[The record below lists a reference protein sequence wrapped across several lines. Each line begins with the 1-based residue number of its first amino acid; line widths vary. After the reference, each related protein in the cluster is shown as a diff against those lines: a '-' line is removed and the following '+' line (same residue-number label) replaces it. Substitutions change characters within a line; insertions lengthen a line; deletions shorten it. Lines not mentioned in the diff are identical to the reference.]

1 VPGTAHRCLR
11 LVEQVVEPGRLLLND
26 ALRRSA
32 LVVPMAVA
40 MPKAVVRGTLWPGD
54 GAVVCVRRRRRR
66 ERAARRQQR
75 LLLEL
80 RIRHHHLLDQT
91 AHSKQQICEIT
102 QDLSEFLALN

>member
-1 VPGTAHRCLR
+1 VPGTAYRCLG
-11 LVEQVVEPGRLLLND
+11 LVEEVIEPRRLLLND
-26 ALRRSA
+26 ALRRGA

-40 MPKAVVRGTLWPGD
+40 MPEAVVRGTLWPGD
-54 GAVVCVRRRRRR
+54 RAVVRVRRRHRR

-91 AHSKQQICEIT
+91 AHSKKT
-102 QDLSEFLALN
+102 NL